1 MQKRT
6 CDNTSQSTVGLHCRV
21 AKWPLPK
28 QSLPEFQTPGH
39 VKRRLVVCG
48 PIWTYLII
56 NKQRRFEVNLESN
69 LWLTRIFDE
78 DRKANIEPTP
88 WDSFAQD

>member
-1 MQKRT
+1 M
-6 CDNTSQSTVGLHCRV
+6 
-21 AKWPLPK
+21 
-28 QSLPEFQTPGH
+28 
-39 VKRRLVVCG
+39 CG